1 VLLCPPP
8 QMDSTPERQ
17 GVRQGNRDSRQ
28 DLQLSGSR
36 LIALGVQCCCVVV
49 CVVTL
54 LRIACAAR
62 QQSPTVAPGG
72 ALADSAPAPP
82 VRACLACLADRRACA
97 RPCASTRLELTSSLY
112 PAHLW
117 SAWQCMENCTCAK
130 DKCFCVDK
138 DQKPWPLV
146 GTEFEKQLTQGHI
159 GNSGKKAH
167 CACSCDKEGL
177 G

>member
-1 VLLCPPP
+1 MPILPRRLLFELASRALPIAG
-8 QMDSTPERQ
+8 R
-17 GVRQGNRDSRQ
+17 VR
-28 DLQLSGSR
+28 
-36 LIALGVQCCCVVV
+36 
-49 CVVTL
+49 
-54 LRIACAAR
+54 
-62 QQSPTVAPGG
+62 
-72 ALADSAPAPP
+72 
-82 VRACLACLADRRACA
+82 VR
-97 RPCASTRLELTSSLY
+97 ASTRLELTSSLY